1 MNKKNILKI
10 WFDKTFKK
18 VVKVDNIDKIKQL
31 MKEKQVVLKD
41 LQESYYDSKG
51 ELKTLQDKI
60 KEYDKTIEDIIAAKN
75 RILSRYEDPE
85 NDLCNDDK
93 ETIRKLAIRY
103 NDIKAERELL
113 KSNEQSLEKI
123 TANLKK
129 MVDDCDRT
137 ITDLKS
143 KVKQLEI
150 KDKYSNKVNKYI
162 DVVNKNSNVDEFNDI
177 KEEIE
182 TSFNSSECKIDDYNS
197 EINFENIIQNTKDE
211 DIIEEFM
218 KL

>member
-41 LQESYYDSKG
+41 LQESYYESKG

-123 TANLKK
+123 TSNLKK

-137 ITDLKS
+137 IVDLKS

-150 KDKYSNKVNKYI
+150 KDKYSDKVNKYI
-162 DVVNKNSNVDEFNDI
+162 DVVNKNSNVDEFNDL

-182 TSFNSSECKIDDYNS
+182 TSFNASECKIDDYNN

>member
-41 LQESYYDSKG
+41 LQESYYESKG

-113 KSNEQSLEKI
+113 KSNEESLEKI
-123 TANLKK
+123 TSNLKK

-137 ITDLKS
+137 IVDLKS

-150 KDKYSNKVNKYI
+150 KDKYSNKVNKYM

-182 TSFNSSECKIDDYNS
+182 TSFNSSECKLDDYNS

>member
-41 LQESYYDSKG
+41 LQESYYESKG

-85 NDLCNDDK
+85 NDLCNDDI

-113 KSNEQSLEKI
+113 KSNEESLEKI
-123 TANLKK
+123 TSNLKK

-137 ITDLKS
+137 IVDLKS

-182 TSFNSSECKIDDYNS
+182 TSFNASECKIDDYNS